1 MKRGINVHSVRSL
14 SCENMLKKPGTLA
27 HTRLGNVGCGQYTLL
42 LNRIFYSIWR
52 ILQHT
57 KFYPNLNMHE
67 KR

>member
-1 MKRGINVHSVRSL
+1 MWNQRTFRKKFELRKYV
-14 SCENMLKKPGTLA
+14 KKPGTLA